1 MTPELGLILAAGS
14 VLAFTVSLGVVVL
27 RVPRCP
33 GCGRPGVAEAR
44 QIADVHPAL
53 VEVIYAAGRAR
64 SSSVGA
70 RSATPGSDT
79 ARRRRG

>member
-53 VEVIYAAGRAR
+53 VEVIYRCRACQVVVGRR
-64 SSSVGA
+64 TLGH
-70 RSATPGSDT
+70 PGE
-79 ARRRRG
+79 